1 LRVIPPPVFKTQP
14 LDMAELL
21 LCIALSSVVFFAVKI
36 EKWLMLSGMLY
47 RS

>member
-1 LRVIPPPVFKTQP
+1 
-14 LDMAELL
+14 MAELL
-21 LCIALSSVVFFAVKI
+21 LCIALSSVVFFAVEI